1 MTPAAPVGSQQ
12 ADSSRPTILP
22 YFLFS
27 GPETRAGGFR
37 EAVLAAAQNCG
48 LKAEV
53 KYFDLINGVEQD
65 LADDHIFANIIRDS
79 ESGRVHGVLS
89 SPPCSTFSRARKWD
103 SDLARCGEPQAA
115 NSTG

>member
-1 MTPAAPVGSQQ
+1 MKPAAPVGSPQ
-12 ADSSRPTILP
+12 ADSSRPTILL

-37 EAVLAAAQNCG
+37 EAVLAAAQNRG

-53 KYFDLINGVEQD
+53 KYFDLINGADQD
-65 LADDHIFANIIRDS
+65 LADDHIFANIIRDI

-103 SDLARCGEPQAA
+103 SGPRPLRGAKAA
-115 NSTG
+115 SGTG